1 MNARFLPPHPP
12 RGDGPVAAWRG
23 FFGERARTAVYGW
36 SEQAFE
42 IGSMRRRIF
51 GFNVYIPLQPDE
63 VQRVLLDNVSNYVK
77 PDIVK
82 GLLAPTIGR
91 GLLTADGPLWRDQRR
106 IVAASFSPAAVDT
119 LSPAFSHAARATMA
133 GWSGGVRDVALES
146 TETTMRVIADTLF
159 GGDPRLV
166 TREALAHIAAALEGV
181 GEARI
186 QALLRLPIIPV
197 GSKGRAARRGQI
209 YLRETLTRIVHE
221 RIADGRTDDFL
232 GQLIHAL
239 HDRFEPEEALA
250 LAVDNAATFY
260 LAGHETTA
268 NALTWTLFLLAEQPE
283 LQERACEEAV
293 AALAAGADDPDLPD
307 RLPLLRL
314 ILQESLRLY
323 PPVPR
328 LDRQA
333 VEADRLGAYDVSPGD
348 IISVWPWLLHRHR
361 RLWDDPDAFDV
372 ERFAEGKP
380 ERHRFQYIPFGGGPR
395 VCVGARFATNEA
407 LTILAHWLSG
417 WRFSPMDGREVRVSG
432 MVTLRPHGGMPLR
445 LERRTA
451 IANNSQQQ

>member
-1 MNARFLPPHPP
+1 MGAGRFVPPHPP
-12 RGDGPVAAWRG
+12 RGGGPVGAWRG

-42 IGSMRRRIF
+42 TGSMQRRIF

-63 VQRVLLDNVSNYVK
+63 VQRVLLDNAANYEK
-77 PDIVK
+77 PEIVK
-82 GLLAPTIGR
+82 NLLAPTIGR
-91 GLLTADGPLWRDQRR
+91 GLLTADGQLWRDQRR

-119 LSPAFSHAARATMA
+119 LSPAFSRAAATTMS
-133 GWSGGVRDVALES
+133 GWSDGVEDMALHS

-166 TREALAHIAAALEGV
+166 TREALDHIAAALEGV

-186 QALLRLPIIPV
+186 QALLRLPIVPV
-197 GSKGRAARRGQI
+197 GPKGRAARRGQI
-209 YLRETLTRIVHE
+209 YLRRTLTRIVQE
-221 RIADGRTDDFL
+221 RIADGRADDFL
-232 GQLIHAL
+232 GQLIRAL
-239 HDRFEPEEALA
+239 HDRFEPEEAVA

-268 NALTWTLFLLAEQPE
+268 NALTWTLFLLSQQAE
-283 LQERACEEAV
+283 LQERAFEEAR
-293 AALAAGADDPDLPD
+293 AALAAGSDEPDLPD

-333 VEADRLGAYDVSPGD
+333 VAADRLGDHDVSPGD
-348 IISVWPWLLHRHR
+348 IISIWPWLLHRHR
-361 RLWDDPDAFDV
+361 RLWDDPDAFDPQ
-372 ERFAEGKP
+372 RFAPGRP

-407 LTILAHWLSG
+407 LTILAHWLSR
-417 WRFSPMDGREVRVSG
+417 WRFGPVEGREVRVSG

-445 LERRTA
+445 LQRR
-451 IANNSQQQ
+451 Q